1 MKKILVPT
9 DFSDI
14 AGYAFDFAYQIA
26 SSLSAEIELFHV
38 MDIPDSM
45 GYSDLN
51 VSGTRSGFHDI
62 DDVYVI
68 KLLEV
73 TKKKMKKIAENPKFK
88 DVKITPKI
96 KAGSAYKKIYD
107 EIISQKIDLIVMG
120 TSGVD
125 SWEQS
130 LIGTTAERVVRYAQ
144 CPVITMR
151 QPVKLNK
158 IKNIAYASDFV
169 RFHPNVIQLIQNFA
183 DMLKSRIH
191 LVKVNTPSHFQ
202 NDKENLANLKAFGEQ
217 QKFKTFDMHV
227 HNHVSEV
234 EGIVQFAEMY
244 KMDMVVMT
252 TRGRGG
258 FSRILDG
265 SIAEGVV
272 NYSKV
277 PVLTC
282 RVGKDK

>member
-9 DFSDI
+9 DFSEI

-26 SSLSAEIELFHV
+26 VSLSAEIELFHV
-38 MDIPDSM
+38 MDIPESM
-45 GYSDLN
+45 GYGNLN
-51 VSGTRSGFHDI
+51 VSGTHTGVSDI
-62 DDVYVI
+62 DDVYVV

-73 TKKKMKKIAENPKFK
+73 TKKKITRIAESPKYK
-88 DVKITPKI
+88 DVKIVPKI
-96 KAGSAYKKIYD
+96 KAGSAYKRIYD
-107 EIISQKIDLIVMG
+107 EIIKEKIDLIVMG

-130 LIGTTAERVVRYAQ
+130 LIGTTAERVVRFSN

-151 QPVKLNK
+151 QPAKLSK
-158 IKNIAYASDFV
+158 IKNIAYASDFDK
-169 RFHPNVIQLIQNFA
+169 FHPNVIQLLQTFS
-183 DMLKSRIH
+183 DLLKSKIH
-191 LVKVNTPSHFQ
+191 LVKINTPSHFF
-202 NDKENLANLKAFGEQ
+202 NDMENYAKLKSFAEE
-217 QKFKTFDMHV
+217 QKFKNYEMHV
-227 HNHVSEV
+227 HNHEN
-234 EGIVQFAEMY
+234 EEDGIVQFSEMY
-244 KMDMVVMT
+244 KIDMVVMT

-258 FSRILDG
+258 FSRILEG

-282 RVGKDK
+282 RVPIK

>member
-26 SSLSAEIELFHV
+26 SSISAEIELFHV
-38 MDIPDSM
+38 LDIPESM

-51 VSGTRSGFHDI
+51 VSGSRSGVHNI

-68 KLLEV
+68 KLLAV
-73 TKKKMKKIAENPKFK
+73 TKKKMAKIAENPKFK
-88 DVKITPKI
+88 DVKITSKI

-107 EIISQKIDLIVMG
+107 EIISQKIDMIVMG

-125 SWEQS
+125 GWEQS
-130 LIGTTAERVVRYAQ
+130 LIGTTAERVVRYAK

-151 QPVKLNK
+151 QPIKLNK

-169 RFHPNVIQLIQNFA
+169 KSHPNVVQLVQTFA
-183 DMLKSRIH
+183 DMVKSKIH
-191 LVKVNTPSHFQ
+191 LVKVNTPSHFR
-202 NDKENLANLKAFGEQ
+202 NDKENYENLKTFGEK
-217 QKFKTFDMHV
+217 QKFNKFNMHV

-234 EGIVQFAEMY
+234 EGIVQFTEMY

-282 RVGKDK
+282 RVGKG